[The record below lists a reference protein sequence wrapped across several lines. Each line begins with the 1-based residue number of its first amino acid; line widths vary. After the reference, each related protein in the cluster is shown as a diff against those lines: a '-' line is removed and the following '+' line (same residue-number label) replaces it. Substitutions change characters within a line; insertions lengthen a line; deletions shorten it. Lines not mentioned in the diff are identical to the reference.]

1 MTSPSQTERV
11 GLLAAARISATTLLT
26 IGRTRLE
33 LLGNEIEEKKLR
45 IAQLVM
51 FLLVAAFSL
60 TIAVLLAVV
69 WLVVLFWEA
78 RALILGIGTLVFLLI
93 GIYALVSARKATAS
107 PDKMFASS
115 LAELEEDVRQL
126 KEAARL

>member
-1 MTSPSQTERV
+1 MTSPPQTERV
-11 GLLAAARISATTLLT
+11 GLLGAARNSAATLLT

-33 LLGNEIEEKKLR
+33 ILGNEIEEKKLR
-45 IAQLVM
+45 VAQLAA
-51 FLLVAAFSL
+51 FLLIAAFSL
-60 TIAVLLAVV
+60 TIAALLAVA
-69 WLVVLFWEA
+69 WLVAAFWEA
-78 RALILGIGTLVFLLI
+78 RVIILGVSALVFLLV
-93 GIYALVSARKATAS
+93 GAYALVSARKATVT

>member
-1 MTSPSQTERV
+1 MTSPPQTERV
-11 GLLAAARISATTLLT
+11 GLLGAARNSAATLLT

-33 LLGNEIEEKKLR
+33 ILGNEIEEKKLR
-45 IAQLVM
+45 VAQLAA
-51 FLLVAAFSL
+51 FLLIAAFSL
-60 TIAVLLAVV
+60 TIAALLAVA
-69 WLVVLFWEA
+69 WLVAAFWEA
-78 RALILGIGTLVFLLI
+78 RVMILGVSALVFLLI
-93 GIYALVSARKATAS
+93 GAYALVSARKATVT